1 MKNYLEGHLQLD
13 EVHLTP
19 NFDVLDIVAKYCF
32 GWFMKVLKWL
42 FDNKL
47 KPKNPPNFPN
57 LRIRRDSWSLPFVL
71 NV

>member
-19 NFDVLDIVAKYCF
+19 EFDVFDIVAKYCF
-32 GWFMKVLKWL
+32 GWFMKVLK
-42 FDNKL
+42 F
-47 KPKNPPNFPN
+47 FPTSY
-57 LRIRRDSWSLPFVL
+57 LRIRRDSRSLPFVL